1 MQLCMNHSYEAIQGL
16 YIYMADNQ
24 LVQVAWQLTQ
34 LHVTVSTQFGGVHN
48 MSVDLMAALKPAC
61 NIGRLLTS
69 HTKACH

>member
-1 MQLCMNHSYEAIQGL
+1 
-16 YIYMADNQ
+16 MADNQ

-48 MSVDLMAALKPAC
+48 MSVDLMAALKPVC

-69 HTKACH
+69 CTRACH